1 MKISYERLNQI
12 IEEEVN
18 KFKMLNEQTLNLTAF
33 NKEME
38 RIRGIVTKESTQDVV
53 DRIAAAL
60 KGIK

>member
-1 MKISYERLNQI
+1 
-12 IEEEVN
+12 
-18 KFKMLNEQTLNLTAF
+18 MLNEQTLNLTAF